1 MPSAAK
7 LLAGA
12 SGVPTD
18 PNFRN
23 VTLLLHGDGS
33 NGAQNNT
40 FIDSSTNNFTITR
53 NGNTTQGS
61 FSPYGSRWSNYFDGN
76 GDYLSISNTS
86 ALDLPGD
93 FTIEFWW
100 NPSSLSGTQSL
111 VGKWTFNQF
120 AWLVQATSSNI
131 ILQTASGTGV
141 TAISNAW
148 SPSIG
153 QWYHIAFTRS
163 GTDVRAFVNGSQ
175 VGTTQTSSRTC
186 SSTATFGI
194 GANMDGP
201 QEYSTGYISDLR
213 VVKGTVV
220 YTANF
225 TPPITPLTAIT
236 NTSLLT
242 CQSNRFR
249 DASTNNFAITR
260 NGDVRVMPFS
270 PYAPTAPYSTATNG
284 GSMYFDGS
292 GDYLSVADNAALE
305 FGSGDFTIELW
316 AYLTA
321 TGGSGRG
328 LISKGTT
335 TGASFLIY
343 QGTSNELA
351 FYASSNG
358 SSWDISSDGRF
369 SDNIPLNTWHHI
381 AVSRSGTTFRL
392 FLNGALTAST
402 TNSAALV
409 NNASS
414 VDIGAYGSITV
425 NGYLSNVR
433 LVKGTAVYT
442 AAFTPPTAP
451 VTAITNTSLLVNGT
465 NAAIIDS
472 TAGNDLETVGNA
484 QISTSVKKFGTGS
497 MAFDGS
503 GDYLVAPSS
512 TAFDLGSGDFT
523 IECWFNANSFAAPF
537 GLISRYAVTAG
548 VSAYGW
554 LIQVRSSTS
563 IRLLRG
569 NDLYFDSTVST
580 MSTGTWYHVAAV
592 RNGSTFT
599 LYLNGTQVGQA
610 TGVSNFTDASSTTL
624 QIGRTHT
631 VTDDL
636 NGYIDDIR
644 ITKGVARYTANF
656 TPPTAAFPDQ

>member
-61 FSPYGSRWSNYFDGN
+61 LSPYGSRWSNYFDGN
-76 GDYLSISNTS
+76 SDSLTYTGGSSLAFGT
-86 ALDLPGD
+86 GD
-93 FTIEFWW
+93 FTIELWAYLT
-100 NPSSLSGTQSL
+100 NTGTFSAFL
-111 VGKWTFNQF
+111 R
-120 AWLVQATSSNI
+120 ADD
-131 ILQTASGTGV
+131 TGNFPDFGYDFSAGQLKFDARG
-141 TAISNAW
+141 TAIVSVTT
-148 SPSIG
+148 SMPTS
-153 QWYHIAFTRS
+153 QWAHIAVCRS
-163 GTDVRAFVNGSQ
+163 GTNLRLFINGSQ
-175 VGTTQTSSRTC
+175 VGTTTTNSTNFGTTTGTIRIGGSSFSASHTVSGYLSDFRVLNG
-186 SSTATFGI
+186 TA
-194 GANMDGP
+194 
-201 QEYSTGYISDLR
+201 L
-213 VVKGTVV
+213 

-225 TPPITPLTAIT
+225 TPPIAPLTAIT

-249 DASTNNFAITR
+249 DASTNNFAITA
-260 NGDVRVMPFS
+260 NGNASVSPFS
-270 PYAPTAPYSTATNG
+270 PYAPTAPYSAATNG
-284 GSMYFDGS
+284 GSMYFDGN
-292 GDYLSVADNAALE
+292 GDYLTTPSSTAFNL
-305 FGSGDFTIELW
+305 GGGDC
-316 AYLTA
+316 TA
-321 TGGSGRG
+321 ECWVNFSSIANVPHIFEIGDSAVNRGVVYQTGGYIRLWNVSDRIVSNI
-328 LISKGTT
+328 LISPNVW
-335 TGASFLIY
+335 Y
-343 QGTSNELA
+343 
-351 FYASSNG
+351 
-358 SSWDISSDGRF
+358 
-369 SDNIPLNTWHHI
+369 HV
-381 AVSRSGTTFRL
+381 AVSRVSGTYTL
-392 FLNGALTAST
+392 YVNGISQGTYAST
-402 TNSAALV
+402 IFPNVTSELHVGFQAFTGTSA
-409 NNASS
+409 
-414 VDIGAYGSITV
+414 DYF
-425 NGYLSNVR
+425 NGYISNLRV
-433 LVKGTAVYT
+433 VKGTAVYT

-451 VTAITNTSLLVNGT
+451 VTAITNTSLLLNGT
-465 NAAIIDS
+465 NAGIVDS
-472 TAGNDLETVGNA
+472 SADNDLETVGNA

-497 MAFDGS
+497 IAFDGS

-512 TAFDLGSGDFT
+512 TAFDLGSGNFT

-631 VTDDL
+631 VTDDM